1 MFFIGL
7 ASTLTFGFDSQIFRP
22 ALQRHCATMAID
34 YPGLTAKY
42 FEVWNSKDL
51 GELRKLFAEGAT
63 LRDWDVEKSGAE
75 EVVKA
80 NGGIFEAV
88 PTISIEVLKV
98 HVSESTLSSI
108 AEILVVLP
116 DDKLKVTDVITFD
129 DAGLIVS
136 VRAYKG

>member
-1 MFFIGL
+1 
-7 ASTLTFGFDSQIFRP
+7 
-22 ALQRHCATMAID
+22 MAID

-63 LRDWDVEKSGAE
+63 LRDWDVEKSGAN